1 MKPLKLER
9 INDLATAF
17 GDGKFHSD
25 LSMAL
30 YKMKRADKI
39 ELEAMCENTI
49 TTEGQRAAFDMLSE
63 MVSKKLNPKPK
74 SNSKP

>member
-17 GDGKFHSD
+17 GDGKFHGD

-39 ELEAMCENTI
+39 ELEAICENVANTDG
-49 TTEGQRAAFDMLSE
+49 TRAAFDTLSDR
-63 MVSKKLNPKPK
+63 VTQYLK
-74 SNSKP
+74 